1 MSFVKKAFAQ
11 KGQCNRHYKLVHQ
24 RIKEFQCELCET
36 RFSIKQDMQVHHE
49 SVHEPWSYY
58 KCFCGIE
65 KPTKKHMQHHLR
77 TVHNGIQHAPS
88 LKKLDKET
96 ADSIVK
102 CEIIEI
108 H

>member
-1 MSFVKKAFAQ
+1 
-11 KGQCNRHYKLVHQ
+11 
-24 RIKEFQCELCET
+24 
-36 RFSIKQDMQVHHE
+36 MQVHHE

-77 TVHNGIQHAPS
+77 TVHNGIRHAPS
-88 LKKLDKET
+88 LEKLDKET
-96 ADSIVK
+96 IDSIVK